1 MKLKKLLLAG
11 VLTSTMGLG
20 FINPI
25 SIQATESSDEV
36 NRVVDFNKDYP
47 MAFLN
52 NLSLVLTNATQN
64 ENLGKVVD
72 FNKVEEGLSYYLS
85 YEDLVEHKFIA
96 SDKENYYHTTF
107 ENLTPDIIEFF
118 SEEGPTTIFESKD
131 TGMMQHNNLF
141 FQANKTGTAK
151 IRCTIYERTYTD
163 NTETEIITLTVNKAT
178 PLPDKNQNE
187 ITFNGSSDMLLD
199 DAVKADTITMINQ
212 ADTTATITLG
222 MKEKLSAISL
232 PKEILQAAKDK
243 NIPLTVNVTLPDS
256 SKTTWTF
263 PNSIDN
269 LVDVNLAMSV
279 VKASDIETLKDKDG
293 LVLAFNHNGVL
304 PTGTTVKTYVGD
316 TYKAGDKV
324 QLSYFNDKTNT
335 LEETKEY
342 IVDVDG
348 YVTVVINHCSNY
360 LLEAVKENV
369 VPTPE
374 PNPTPAPNPT
384 PTPAPTPVPGTVTPS
399 DTEKKTTD
407 TADTKKETPA
417 ANEKGKGSVATGDTT
432 NTMVLL
438 GMMVLS
444 TMGLLVFKKKAKNI

>member
-1 MKLKKLLLAG
+1 MKKLCKLLCVG
-11 VLTSTMGLG
+11 VLATAMAFTMAPTAIYAAEEAGWEEGPNENEPEAVKEKAKLENLTLYAYDMLAYNG
-20 FINPI
+20 KP
-25 SIQATESSDEV
+25 
-36 NRVVDFNKDYP
+36 VDFN
-47 MAFLN
+47 
-52 NLSLVLTNATQN
+52 
-64 ENLGKVVD
+64 D
-72 FNKVEEGLSYYLS
+72 FTLAGSYYLN
-85 YEDLVEHKFIA
+85 YRDFVENKDIYAGGGTFF
-96 SDKENYYHTTF
+96 HTTM
-107 ENLTPDIIEFF
+107 ENLTPDVVEMSLGGELGGKPELII
-118 SEEGPTTIFESKD
+118 ESKD
-131 TGMMQHNNLF
+131 RGMMAHTGVGL
-141 FQANKTGTAK
+141 KGIKEGTAK
-151 IRCTIYERTYTD
+151 IKCTIYDLENPELTK
-163 NTETEIITLTVNKAT
+163 TEIVTITFKKGEPAPLPNDDITYISMSDILSKEEVKMETIERIKTSNKAT
-178 PLPDKNQNE
+178 
-187 ITFNGSSDMLLD
+187 IH
-199 DAVKADTITMINQ
+199 
-212 ADTTATITLG
+212 LG
-222 MKEKLSAISL
+222 MKNYLDTISL
-232 PKEILQAAKDK
+232 PKEIMQTAKDL
-243 NIPLTVNVTLPDS
+243 NIPLTVSVEMDGKT
-256 SKTTWTF
+256 TTWTF
-263 PNSIDN
+263 DN
-269 LVDVNLAMSV
+269 MDTVMDINLSMSV

-444 TMGLLVFKKKAKNI
+444 AIGLLVFKKKAKNI